1 MWVEAFELC
10 LSRIPKELRERVDR
24 ISGAAQQHG
33 TVYLTE
39 QAVAVALARSSGS
52 SSSYFWPV
60 EELLY
65 RSDAPIW
72 MDMSTTAQVN
82 RLEESFGWREL
93 THRTGSR
100 AYERFSGVQIAKVL
114 EEEEGKAK
122 KPGEKLARVQL
133 VSNFMC
139 SLCAGCLCPIE
150 LSDAAG
156 MNLLNLHTNAWDTD
170 ILRFLNIEQTL
181 LGGPPDVFVSSS
193 ASSSTTTSCPDKNIS
208 PYLVEQY
215 GFRENAV
222 VLPWT
227 GDNCSAVV
235 GSGLFSDGEAVV
247 SLGTSD
253 TLLFLLPEGEGG
265 VLSGGDEDNVLAQQ
279 LPYGHTFPHA
289 AMDGRKFMMLCY
301 SNGDVCRKAVR
312 DSCVREECAAEFA
325 EFASAGSSSTSTRT
339 PAAIRPPGVRVE
351 VDGDPTTAA
360 GADHVEASAATPQT
374 SAELSPP
381 NEVEDQLS
389 GNAETRLP
397 IRKHSTGSK
406 PQLSLTEL
414 SVNSRSPSIGH
425 GDEWTEETPA
435 MQAAK
440 LWRRFDSLV
449 AEARK
454 SVGEFVAAFTAVDEI
469 CPPVKQVSVEV
480 VPATAKTSSTG
491 TAPTDVKKTAAV
503 PPFRRSVPAL
513 FAKRTSSFSYEL
525 EPGPVGSDPNI
536 TPAVFCRAV
545 LEHRAL
551 AMKAHA
557 RKLKGPSSNRD
568 GLFSRITVAGGGAR
582 NEGFL
587 QILADV
593 FQCEVVVRENAA
605 NLCAMGAPKNPQVEA
620 LKLLKGTD
628 KLKQGLAE
636 MLKGGVIMDVMNV
649 EQAKIAEKA
658 GACAVMA
665 LERIP
670 ADIMKG
676 PAGKWPTG
684 ATFPDKDKIPV
695 HSDPKMIKDIMAAV
709 SIPVMAKVRIGHF
722 VEAQVLEAVGVDY
735 VDESEVLTIAD
746 ADHHIDKTKIAEGA
760 SMIRTKGEAGTGDVV
775 EAVRHIRTLHREIR
789 QLQGLADDELYH
801 FAKQIGADVTLVK
814 KTRDLGRL
822 PVVNF
827 AAGGVATPADAALCM
842 QLGVDGVFVGSG
854 IFKSTDPAPRARA
867 IVELRRG

>member
-1 MWVEAFELC
+1 MHVLAFDLSTQSCKAIVAEVTTSAVDGGGTTTTTSSTSSSTSSTPSLPLAERCRVVFETCVNFEADLPHYGTTSGFKICEGGTITSPVLMWVEAFELC

-605 NLCAMGAPKNPQVEA
+605 NLCAMGAVYRCA
-620 LKLLKGTD
+620 LWGGSEDAKEVPPGCRASTASTPPSLSGPSTKVIRPD
-628 KLKQGLAE
+628 ASLAE
-636 MLKGGVIMDVMNV
+636 TYEGMLAGYEML
-649 EQAKIAEKA
+649 EQHLMENY
-658 GACAVMA
+658 
-665 LERIP
+665 
-670 ADIMKG
+670 
-676 PAGKWPTG
+676 
-684 ATFPDKDKIPV
+684 
-695 HSDPKMIKDIMAAV
+695 S
-709 SIPVMAKVRIGHF
+709 
-722 VEAQVLEAVGVDY
+722 
-735 VDESEVLTIAD
+735 
-746 ADHHIDKTKIAEGA
+746 
-760 SMIRTKGEAGTGDVV
+760 
-775 EAVRHIRTLHREIR
+775 
-789 QLQGLADDELYH
+789 
-801 FAKQIGADVTLVK
+801 
-814 KTRDLGRL
+814 
-822 PVVNF
+822 
-827 AAGGVATPADAALCM
+827 
-842 QLGVDGVFVGSG
+842 
-854 IFKSTDPAPRARA
+854 
-867 IVELRRG
+867 RRKNT